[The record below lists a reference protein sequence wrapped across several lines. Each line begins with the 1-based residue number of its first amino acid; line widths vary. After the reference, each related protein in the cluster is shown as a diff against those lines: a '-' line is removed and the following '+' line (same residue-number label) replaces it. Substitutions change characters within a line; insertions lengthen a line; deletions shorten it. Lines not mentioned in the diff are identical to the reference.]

1 MRAAARLDQSGTPPT
16 GSPEPDLVLDDY
28 LAECRRLVTS
38 EITALFAGRGHD
50 LYDLMLDYPLR
61 EGKALRPTLA
71 IACCRALGGPAEA
84 VLPSA
89 ATLELYHNAFLIH
102 DDIEDDSIMR
112 RGEPT
117 LHVDHGVPIAVNV
130 GDAMLGLSL
139 KPLLD
144 NVAVVGLGPALRI
157 LRAVAHMTHESVEGQ
172 ATELD
177 WVRHNRWDLDDE
189 DYIRMVVQKTGS
201 YSFITPLQIGA
212 MAANAPTDVID
223 ELLPFGRDLSIS
235 FQIVDDV
242 LNLRADPELYG
253 KEIGGDLWEGK
264 RTLILLHAV
273 RSASPEDRERAI
285 SILARDR
292 PASDGDIGL
301 ADILDRLV
309 ESDDLTDR
317 GRRTLIEGTVGRDR
331 PQKTHEDVR
340 WLFSLVRRHRSIDYA
355 AATARRYATRAAD
368 HLGQLDALRPSTHR
382 RVLEELVDYVHR
394 RTK

>member
-1 MRAAARLDQSGTPPT
+1 MARAATKLDESRGTGRAPSGETAL
-16 GSPEPDLVLDDY
+16 EVY
-28 LAECRRLVTS
+28 LSECRRLVTD
-38 EITALFAGRGHD
+38 EITSLFAGRGHD

-61 EGKALRPTLA
+61 EGKALRPSLA

-102 DDIEDDSIMR
+102 DDIEDDSMMR
-112 RGEPT
+112 RGAPT
-117 LHVDHGVPIAVNV
+117 LHVDHGVPVAVNV

-157 LRAVAHMTHESVEGQ
+157 LRAVARMTHESVEGQ

-177 WVRHNRWDLDDE
+177 WVRHNRWDLDDD
-189 DYIRMVVQKTGS
+189 DYVGMVVQKTGW
-201 YSFITPLQIGA
+201 YSFITPLQVGA
-212 MAANAPTDVID
+212 MAADANPEVIAAL
-223 ELLPFGRDLSIS
+223 EPFGQDLSIS

-242 LNLRADPELYG
+242 LNLRADPDLYG

-273 RSASPEDRERAI
+273 RSASPEDRARAI
-285 SILARDR
+285 SILAKDR
-292 PASDGDIGL
+292 PASDGQIDV
-301 ADILDRLV
+301 AEVLDRLV
-309 ESDDLTDR
+309 GSGDLTEP
-317 GRRTLIEGTVGRDR
+317 GRRALAEEIIGRRR
-331 PQKTHEDVR
+331 PQKTHEEVR
-340 WLFSLVRRHRSIDYA
+340 WLFSLVRKHRSIEYA
-355 AATARRYATRAAD
+355 TATARRYATRAGE
-368 HLGQLDALRPSTHR
+368 HLASLDALRPSTHR
-382 RVLEELVDYVHR
+382 GVLEDLVDYVHR